1 MKAARLHMLGQ
12 PLEVE
17 ETPQP
22 EPLAGEVLICVE
34 ACGVCHSDLHMAL
47 GDWPDVAARMAMPAI
62 LGHEVA
68 GRIVEMGAGVTGFE
82 LGQRVGVGWLHST
95 CGQCEFCRSDA
106 ENICLERTVTGIAA
120 PGGFAEFMRI
130 RASHAIPIPE
140 NIPPEQAAP
149 FFCAGLTVYHA
160 CRNAGIRAGQRVAVI
175 GIGGLGH
182 LAVQIARDAGA
193 EVVAVDLSEPKLEL
207 ARRLGAAETV
217 DARSSEAAKLLKKGG
232 RPHVAVVTAGSKP
245 AYDLA
250 LRILRRRGTLAV
262 VGLPKEDVT
271 FNADNF
277 VVGEYHIVGAAVGTR
292 QETRELLNLVA
303 TGRLHC
309 EVETHPLE
317 AINDVFARMQRGE
330 ILGRAVVIPK

>member
-1 MKAARLHMLGQ
+1 
-12 PLEVE
+12 
-17 ETPQP
+17 
-22 EPLAGEVLICVE
+22 
-34 ACGVCHSDLHMAL
+34 MAL
-47 GDWPDVAARMAMPAI
+47 GDWPDVAARMTMPAI
-62 LGHEVA
+62 LGHQAA
-68 GRIVEMGAGVTGFE
+68 GRIVALGDGVTGFA
-82 LGQRVGVGWLHST
+82 LGHRVGVGWLYST

-140 NIPPEQAAP
+140 SVPAEQAAP

-160 CRNAGIRAGQRVAVI
+160 CRNAGVRAGQRIAVI

-182 LAVQIARDAGA
+182 LAVQLARDAGA
-193 EVVAVDLSEPKLEL
+193 EVVAVDVSEAKLEL

-217 DARSSEAAKLLKKGG
+217 DARSPDAAKLLRKNGK
-232 RPHVAVVTAGSKP
+232 PHVAIVAAGSKA

-250 LRILRRRGTLAV
+250 FRILRRRGTLAV

-277 VVGEYHIVGAAVGTR
+277 VVGEYHIVGSAVGTR
-292 QETRELLNLVA
+292 QETRELLDMVA
-303 TGRLHC
+303 VGRLRC

-317 AINDVFARMQRGE
+317 AINDIFARMQRGE
-330 ILGRAVVIPK
+330 ILGRAVIRFS

>member
-1 MKAARLHMLGQ
+1 
-12 PLEVE
+12 
-17 ETPQP
+17 
-22 EPLAGEVLICVE
+22 
-34 ACGVCHSDLHMAL
+34 MAL
-47 GDWPDVAARMAMPAI
+47 GDWPDVAARMTMPAI
-62 LGHEVA
+62 LGHEAA
-68 GRIVEMGAGVTGFE
+68 GRIVAIGAGVTGFTV
-82 LGQRVGVGWLHST
+82 GQRVGVGWLHSV

-140 NIPPEQAAP
+140 TIPPEQAAP

-160 CRNAGIRAGQRVAVI
+160 CRNAGIRAGQPFGGAQGKRVAVI

-182 LAVQIARDAGA
+182 LAVQLARDAGA
-193 EVVAVDLSEPKLEL
+193 EVVAADVSEPKLEL

-217 DARSSEAAKLLKKGG
+217 DARSPDAAKLLKKGG
-232 RPHVAVVTAGSKP
+232 KPHVVIVAAGSKA

-250 LRILRRRGTLAV
+250 FRILRRRGTLAV

-277 VVGEYHIVGAAVGTR
+277 VVGEYHIVGSAVGTR
-292 QETRELLNLVA
+292 QETRELLELVA
-303 TGRLHC
+303 AGRLHC
-309 EVETHPLE
+309 EVETQPLE
-317 AINDVFARMQRGE
+317 AINDIFARMQGGN
-330 ILGRAVVIPK
+330 ILGRAVIQFP